1 MSLRGLRAVGAA
13 LLLAAMFAA
22 LPATAMAVAGWDVR
36 LLDSVTGSAGYGPPT
51 ISGDRVVWYGS
62 ADSTNVVWT
71 YKVGLDTT
79 RVALTDGSIDSVE
92 PVVSGDRVAWLC
104 EVAGEHRVFTR
115 LVGEAAVQVS
125 ENGQDCHNLGI
136 SVNRLVWQQGTQ
148 IRTIVAGTET
158 TTTRVDASDT
168 PKLSPAVSGGRIVWL
183 EGDRHV
189 ADLWTWKASD
199 VEPARVATGVAG
211 GAPPAVSGD
220 RIAWAKA
227 LTPGGNYFAFTQLW
241 DSPGGPVQV
250 SDDLRTCDLVDVSGS
265 RVAWTEY
272 GSTYRICTRVM
283 DSPTGSMV
291 ISPELD
297 DFHDIR
303 VSGDLVAWTDVSDT
317 SGGTRLLAVKVGADS
332 TPTVVASGT
341 RIEFAASDDRI
352 AWLDR
357 GGAYSIFYAERVP
370 DAANTYSLTYDASVG
385 GSVSGISPQTVDQGS
400 NGTTVTAVPDIGYR
414 FASWSDGVLTPAR
427 RDMSVGATITVTANF
442 AALPKTK
449 RVSSP
454 IGRSTMYRGH
464 RATFYGYVWPRHS
477 SGTYLVTLRFYLKSK
492 NGTYVY
498 HHSVSARRYYYSSSK
513 TKYRATFSLPHK
525 GKWRVRAVHVCAI
538 HGPSYSGYD
547 YITVK

>member
-1 MSLRGLRAVGAA
+1 
-13 LLLAAMFAA
+13 LLAAMIFA
-22 LPATAMAVAGWDVR
+22 LPATAAAVAGWDVR
-36 LLDSVTGSAGYGPPT
+36 QLDGVTGPAGYGPPT
-51 ISGDRVVWYGS
+51 ISGDRVVWAGS

-71 YKVGLDTT
+71 YKVGLDAT
-79 RVALTDGSIDSVE
+79 RTALTDGSVDSVE
-92 PVVSGDRVAWLC
+92 PVVSGDRVAWLRDV
-104 EVAGEHRVFTR
+104 EIAPGTWEHRVFTR
-115 LVGEAAVQVS
+115 LVGGSAVQVS
-125 ENGQDCHNLGI
+125 ENGQDCHGLGI
-136 SVNRLVWQQGTQ
+136 SENRLVWQQGTQ
-148 IRTIVAGTET
+148 VRTIVAGTET
-158 TTTRVDASDT
+158 TTTRVDSSDAA
-168 PKLSPAVSGGRIVWL
+168 KLSPAVSGDRIVWL

-189 ADLWTWKASD
+189 ADLWTWKAND

-227 LTPGGNYFAFTQLW
+227 LTPDGNYFAFTQLW

-297 DFHDIR
+297 EFHDIR
-303 VSGDLVAWTDVSDT
+303 VSGDLVAWTDVADT
-317 SGGTRLLAVKVGADS
+317 SGGTRLLAIKVGADS

-341 RIEFAASDDRI
+341 RIEFAVSDDRI

-370 DAANTYSLTYDASVG
+370 DAVNTYALTYSASVG
-385 GSVSGISPQTVDQGS
+385 GSVSGMSQQTVDQGS
-400 NGTTVTAVPDIGYR
+400 SGTTVTAVPDIGYR

-427 RDMSVGATITVTANF
+427 RDMSVSATITVTANF
-442 AALPKTK
+442 AALPKAHVTT
-449 RVSSP
+449 P
-454 IGRSTMYRGH
+454 IAPSVMHRGH
-464 RATFYGYVWPRHS
+464 SATVYGYVSPKHS
-477 SGTYLVTLRFYLKSK
+477 SGKYLVTLKFYLKSK
-492 NGTYVY
+492 SGTYVY
-498 HHSVSARRYYYSSSK
+498 HHSVSAKRYYYSSSK
-513 TKYRATFSLPHK
+513 TKFKASAKLSHK
-525 GKWRVRAVHVCAI
+525 GRWRVRAFHVCAT
-538 HGPSYSGYD
+538 HGPGYSGYD